1 MKRSA
6 RGIAVLALCL
16 GAVTPGLGLAQ
27 GDEALWP
34 VYVQE
39 DPQRCWIVSAPVG
52 TTASRGGTDV
62 SGNINRDTVLFFV
75 SYWPDDG
82 RMGEVSYTG
91 GYPFADGSVV
101 TVEVGDQS
109 FELFTEGPM
118 SWAGSPEADAR
129 LIAAMR
135 DGSEAVV
142 TATSTRGTEVVDT
155 FSLQGFDRAID
166 DASVRCAPE

>member
-1 MKRSA
+1 MKSA
-6 RGIAVLALCL
+6 SRGIAVLALGL
-16 GAVTPGLGLAQ
+16 GAVLPGMGLAQ
-27 GDEALWP
+27 SDEAPWP

-39 DPQRCWIVSAPVG
+39 EPARCWIVSDPTG

-62 SGNINRDTVLFFV
+62 SGNISRDTALFFV

-91 GYPFADGSVV
+91 GYQFAEDSVV
-101 TVEVGDQS
+101 TVEVGDDS

-135 DGSEAVV
+135 EGIEAVV
-142 TATSTRGTEVVDT
+142 TATSTRGTEVIDT

>member
-1 MKRSA
+1 MKSSA

-16 GAVTPGLGLAQ
+16 GAATPGVGLAQ
-27 GDEALWP
+27 GDAARWP

-39 DPQRCWIVSAPVG
+39 DPQRCWIVSDPVG
-52 TTASRGGTDV
+52 TTASRDGTDV

-135 DGSEAVV
+135 EGSEAVV